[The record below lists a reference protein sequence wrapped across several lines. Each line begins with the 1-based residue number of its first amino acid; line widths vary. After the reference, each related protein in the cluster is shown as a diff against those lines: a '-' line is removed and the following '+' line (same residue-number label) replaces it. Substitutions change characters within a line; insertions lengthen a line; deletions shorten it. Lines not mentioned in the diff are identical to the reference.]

1 MASRGR
7 TTTPSE
13 DGPPTQFAEVP
24 PPRPQMI
31 DHSFTLQAIMEL
43 QKSVSQLA
51 TKTDRLISDVESHG
65 TKIDDVRGKI
75 RFVQG
80 ALWVI
85 GVTVTVGIA
94 VIGVLSRLIPPASH

>member
-1 MASRGR
+1 MVSRGR
-7 TTTPSE
+7 SVPPGE
-13 DGPPTQFAEVP
+13 EGPPTQFPEVP
-24 PPRPQMI
+24 PPRRQMI

-65 TKIDDVRGKI
+65 AKIDDVRGKI

-85 GVTVTVGIA
+85 GAIITIGVA
-94 VIGVLSRLIPPASH
+94 VIGIASRLIPPASH